1 MKDPL
6 SIRMETI
13 ETEFEA
19 PHQKYDQAETD
30 SQGQAQDI
38 DDGKCLMPG
47 DIAPSYL
54 PVGFEHA
61 GVGLSRNASNI
72 RPGEYLFENQ

>member
-6 SIRMETI
+6 SIRMETV
-13 ETEFEA
+13 ETELVA
-19 PHQKYDQAETD
+19 RHQKYDQAETD

-38 DDGKCLMPG
+38 DDCKCLMPG
-47 DIAPSYL
+47 DIAPGYL

-61 GVGLSRNASNI
+61 GVGLSPKASNI
-72 RPGEYLFENQ
+72 GPDEYLFENQ